1 MRAVCKKGRVM
12 KRIILIFFVI
22 LLLFPVVGFAQDS
35 KETLALKRD
44 LAQERVMRITAE
56 LGLMKI
62 QFREGQQA
70 LKDLQKELNGLT
82 ASLKAIEPK
91 KDVK

>member
-1 MRAVCKKGRVM
+1 MQAVYKKGRVM
-12 KRIILIFFVI
+12 KRIIAICFVI
-22 LLLFPVVGFAQDS
+22 LLLFPVVGFSQDS
-35 KETLALKRD
+35 KETLTLKRD

-56 LGLMKI
+56 LGLMKT

-70 LKDLQKELNGLT
+70 LKDLQKDLDGLN